1 MGDYVTFQHPGVN
14 LIITKHP
21 YFYCEMAYMY
31 TPKLS
36 ISGHKSVPDWT
47 SGANEQHYIPVNAFM
62 RVPTD
67 SNYCYNIHQLTH

>member
-14 LIITKHP
+14 FKYP

-47 SGANEQHYIPVNAFM
+47 SGANEQHYTPVNAFM
-62 RVPTD
+62 HVPN
-67 SNYCYNIHQLTH
+67 SNYCYNYTSAHTLI